1 MTVGEDQLEQLRQE
15 VQEVRRMCLLLA
27 AECADQRRAL
37 AAAGIQVPQSKLTTG
52 RWLSVKEYAHECGI
66 KYSGAMMRI
75 KRHQVEAERHGGR
88 WLINADVQFVQLDCT
103 SRAPV
108 RCAHNGQNSTP

>member
-15 VQEVRRMCLLLA
+15 MQEVRRMCLLLA

-37 AAAGIQVPQSKLTTG
+37 AAAGIQAPQSKLTSG
-52 RWLSVKEYAHECGI
+52 RWVTPKEYADEQRVG
-66 KYSGAMMRI
+66 YSAVMMRL
-75 KRHQVEAERHGGR
+75 RRGQLCAEKHGGR

-103 SRAPV
+103 SIAPV
-108 RCAHNGQNSTP
+108 ACAHDGQNSTP